1 MYNFKLSQTEPISS
15 LPRDYTAL
23 LQKAKK
29 KGEPIVFLR
38 RNKPVGAL
46 LDWTLLK
53 ELIELKRKAEEK
65 GVLEKIFQSE
75 KEFKKGK
82 AKVLKS
88 LADLG

>member
-29 KGEPIVFLR
+29 KNEPIVFLR

-53 ELIELKRKAEEK
+53 ELVELKRKAEEK
-65 GVLEKIFQSE
+65 KVLEKILQSE